1 MLTPLWFPIHM
12 RLFEQSRFKPCLWCI
27 YFLLESKDLHAVG
40 WLGWGF
46 LSICDHLKSLKMGD
60 NVRSIKKQ
68 IICCGLK
75 SKGWVKISCFFVL
88 HDKNIQTII
97 WDYYQNY
104 KHQINFYFIEWANSG
119 RLTGDVCVAWL
130 TCFVLSRLT
139 GLTRHYRT
147 MTRWLRS
154 PVAATIVP
162 TTSQLDTSRPWSI
175 RLRQVEPFQ
184 DCQRPVRL
192 KILNTKE

>member
-1 MLTPLWFPIHM
+1 MQLIEVLIARLDHHGHQREVADQDMLTPLWFPIHM
-12 RLFEQSRFKPCLWCI
+12 RLLEQSRFKPCLWCI

-60 NVRSIKKQ
+60 IVRSIKKQ

-104 KHQINFYFIEWANSG
+104 IHQINFYFRKFIGNTENQ
-119 RLTGDVCVAWL
+119 
-130 TCFVLSRLT
+130 
-139 GLTRHYRT
+139 TRGC
-147 MTRWLRS
+147 WVRS
-154 PVAATIVP
+154 TNATSLLCRP
-162 TTSQLDTSRPWSI
+162 PNNTT
-175 RLRQVEPFQ
+175 V
-184 DCQRPVRL
+184 
-192 KILNTKE
+192 